1 MSLLANLALRRPRNI
16 DASTLGRDAMAGAI
30 SAVVQIAYCISFA
43 ALIFTGDLASG
54 FSLGL
59 AGLIMGTVVTC
70 VVIALTS
77 TFSPVIGGPDSP
89 AVAVMSVLAA
99 SIAAALAAK
108 GATTG
113 PIIINVLVAL
123 SVSTLLTGILLYGVG
138 ALKIGQWLRFIPYP
152 VIGGFLAASG
162 ILLIT
167 GGMEVVTQTNLT
179 LSPSSWQV
187 LYSSLYAPQILIG
200 ALFADLHP
208 VLGRFVPNYLALPL
222 AFFGFLLV
230 LDVSLFGFFND
241 ETIRSA
247 WFLPSLGELDLV
259 VADQC
264 HDAASRSIGA

>member
-1 MSLLANLALRRPRNI
+1 
-16 DASTLGRDAMAGAI
+16 MAGAI

-70 VVIALTS
+70 VVIAVTS

-108 GATTG
+108 GASTPT
-113 PIIINVLVAL
+113 IIVNVLVAL

-138 ALKIGQWLRFIPYP
+138 ALRLGQWLRFIPYP

-179 LSPSSWQV
+179 LSPSSWEP
-187 LYSSLYAPQILIG
+187 LYSPPMARKS
-200 ALFADLHP
+200 
-208 VLGRFVPNYLALPL
+208 
-222 AFFGFLLV
+222 
-230 LDVSLFGFFND
+230 
-241 ETIRSA
+241 
-247 WFLPSLGELDLV
+247 
-259 VADQC
+259 
-264 HDAASRSIGA
+264 